1 MLLQTNSYIVPKE
14 RRAEHARLM
23 RRFRQILNS
32 LGCDNFEIYEQVG
45 ANWSS
50 GQATGRCVQIMRF
63 RDRKHQLAVQNA
75 ERSDPAAQKLI
86 AEFCDLINYPY
97 QQQQGQFAVGFY
109 SSVIPV
115 APARGQEEAGAEETP
130 TVGDEVAVDEN
141 PAVEEEAPAAPD
153 AQETAQAEHYIEDI
167 NEANG
172 EPADFSSEAPAAAPS
187 NGEAPQ
193 PPPLSLVSSE
203 NTGDRANEVEG
214 EILSDDLFP
223 NEDAA
228 SAAEGEAADAAPAAE
243 VAGETEEVV
252 GHNAE
257 LEVEPE
263 SRAAA
268 GEPHDDRDLAELDAE
283 MGIEDDEIS
292 RMAKE
297 LAADDKF
304 DPQHPQQPHAGPE
317 NGSHQAH

>member
-14 RRAEHARLM
+14 KRAEHARLM

-109 SSVIPV
+109 SSVLPV
-115 APARGQEEAGAEETP
+115 APARGEEETP
-130 TVGDEVAVDEN
+130 AAGDGAAIVGKEAGF
-141 PAVEEEAPAAPD
+141 EEEPPAGAD
-153 AQETAQAEHYIEDI
+153 AQVNAPTDAPEAVQAEHYIEDI
-167 NEANG
+167 NEPSE
-172 EPADFSSEAPAAAPS
+172 EPGDFASEAQAVPS
-187 NGEAPQ
+187 NGETPQ

-203 NTGDRANEVEG
+203 NAGAEQLAAEPEG
-214 EILSDDLFP
+214 EILSDDLLP
-223 NEDAA
+223 KDASTVVEGAAEASDAA
-228 SAAEGEAADAAPAAE
+228 IEAPVAGEAE
-243 VAGETEEVV
+243 VATAVEPAVQ
-252 GHNAE
+252 

-263 SRAAA
+263 NLSA
-268 GEPHDDRDLAELDAE
+268 EPHDDRELAELDAE
-283 MGIEDDEIS
+283 LGIADDEIS
-292 RMAKE
+292 RMAQE

-304 DPQHPQQPHAGPE
+304 DPQHPSGGTE
-317 NGSHQAH
+317 NKGH